1 MILDG
6 RTIANH
12 ILDVLT
18 QRVHDLEKNHGVQP
32 HLAVIRVGDD
42 PATTSYINQKE
53 KIAKQIGAVVS
64 VYKYP
69 ENATEEQITQALD
82 FLQNKTGIHG
92 IILQLPIFKHLDEEK
107 LLREIHKEKDVD
119 GFATN
124 SPFIVPIASAVM
136 KFLEVAYLKEGAEFG
151 SVIDWLKSLRIV
163 VLGKGKTGGQP
174 VIDML
179 KKEGLEPIVID
190 SQTPRPEEKIKEA
203 DIIIS
208 AVGKEN
214 VITKSMLKKDVIL
227 IGIGMHRKDDGT
239 FAGDYDEE
247 EIKDIASWYTPIP
260 GGVGP
265 VNVACL
271 MENLVLA
278 TEKSVRVET

>member
-12 ILDVLT
+12 ILDDLT
-18 QRVHDLEKNHGVQP
+18 QRVHDLEKNYGIQP
-32 HLAVIRVGDD
+32 HLAVVRLGDD
-42 PATTSYINQKE
+42 PATTSYVNQKE
-53 KIAKQIGAVVS
+53 KIAKQIGALVS
-64 VYKYP
+64 VYNFP
-69 ENATEEQITQALD
+69 ENATEGQIQESLD
-82 FLQNKTGIHG
+82 FLQTKTDIHG
-92 IILQLPIFKHLDEEK
+92 TILQLPLPKHLRED
-107 LLREIHKEKDVD
+107 LLLAEIHPEKDVD
-119 GFATN
+119 GFGVN
-124 SPFIVPIASAVM
+124 SPFPVPLASAVM
-136 KFLEVAYLKEGAEFG
+136 KFLEICYLKEGTEFATLT
-151 SVIDWLKSLRIV
+151 DWLKSLQIV

-179 KKEGLEPIVID
+179 KKEGIEPIVVD
-190 SQTPRPEEKIKEA
+190 SHTPHPEQVTQEA

-208 AVGKEN
+208 AVGKEK
-214 VITKSMLKKDVIL
+214 VITKQMIKKDAIL
-227 IGIGMHRKDDGT
+227 IGIGMHKRDDDS

-247 EIKDIASWYTPIP
+247 DIKDTASWYTPIP

-278 TEKSVRVET
+278 TERSVQN